1 MLLSLCDCVS
11 YFIHCLSFKKN
22 STLTMFI
29 QGSVECGPS
38 RQVAKRLSYTTDNDS
53 AISRHLTETLVKK
66 TRGRQSMLRQ
76 SVTSTDPSMLVHEIR
91 KLEMLQR
98 QLGEEATQALELLH
112 KEVATNKAGV
122 QDTTETIAKIL
133 SEIKDMHT
141 VSFVPLEVEI
151 KDKASLK
158 EELTRLN
165 SEESNISSLEEK
177 LENVQKSIDRLVM
190 CFSSG
195 EETPE
200 CKSQSK
206 KKKIL
211 PFNLSNTPNMPHIIR
226 SPCSLSSRKIL
237 ENETENRAPESND
250 SIRGSDAIQRLKV
263 TPRKSHEGGHRVSS
277 REATPSSRSN
287 SVNVKKLQKMFK
299 TAAEENI
306 QSIKAYVTELKERV
320 AKLQYQKQLLV
331 CQVSCLTPYSSTV
344 TICTFYT
351 FIM

>member
-1 MLLSLCDCVS
+1 
-11 YFIHCLSFKKN
+11 
-22 STLTMFI
+22 MFI

-53 AISRHLTETLVKK
+53 SDSAINRHVTETLVTK
-66 TRGRQSMLRQ
+66 TQRRQSMLRQ

-112 KEVATNKAGV
+112 KEVASNKVGS
-122 QDTTETIAKIL
+122 QDTTETIAKLL
-133 SEIKDMHT
+133 SDIKDMHA

-151 KDKASLK
+151 KNKANLK

-165 SEESNISSLEEK
+165 SEESNITSLEEK

-195 EETPE
+195 EDTPD
-200 CKSQSK
+200 CKIQSK

-211 PFNLSNTPNMPHIIR
+211 PFKLSNTPNMPHIIK
-226 SPCSLSSRKIL
+226 SPCSLSSRKML
-237 ENETENRAPESND
+237 EHETENRAPEKND
-250 SIRGSDAIQRLKV
+250 SIRGSDAIHRLKV
-263 TPRKSHEGGHRVSS
+263 TPRKSHEGAHRISS

-331 CQVSCLTPYSSTV
+331 CQVSCYFS
-344 TICTFYT
+344 YT
-351 FIM
+351 LQYLIYVL